1 MGGMGIPRIKAPQD
15 FLLGHFACGVCRL
28 PISDLVL
35 HPLGAIPAQL
45 LDDRAGV
52 GQVAMESKK
61 INTVP
66 QRENGGFLVQ
76 LKAVTVHERPNIP
89 ENALQFLLVR
99 TDDVEIIHVSAIV
112 FDAVLFFDDVVE
124 LVQKHEGEKLARL
137 VAQRQA
143 VLHHVD
149 VDAKQLIDTRVNAA
163 LVQHGFE
170 LAF

>member
-1 MGGMGIPRIKAPQD
+1 MGIPCSKAPKD

-28 PISDLVL
+28 PILDLVL
-35 HPLGAIPAQL
+35 HPLGAIPTQL

-52 GQVAMESKK
+52 GQVAMESQK

-76 LKAVTVHERPNIP
+76 LKAVTVHERPHIP
-89 ENALQFLLVR
+89 ENALQFPLVR

-112 FDAVLFFDDVVE
+112 FDAVLFFDYVVE

-163 LVQHGFE
+163 LVQHGLE

>member
-1 MGGMGIPRIKAPQD
+1 MPSPN
-15 FLLGHFACGVCRL
+15 L
-28 PISDLVL
+28 DLVL

-52 GQVAMESKK
+52 GQVAMESQK